1 MERPD
6 IFTYENYRS
15 YLRDWYAWMKA
26 TKSGFSYRTFSLW
39 AGFKSPNQLQ
49 LIIQG
54 KRNITDATIA
64 VFIRVLKLTRR
75 ERRYFELLV
84 KLNQAT
90 TPEAKAAFL
99 LELSSFF
106 KRFKNNLKHN
116 QFEYLTKWYYPV
128 VRELVT
134 TEGFRPDRHA
144 IARRI
149 GHGVTPRHV
158 DEALE
163 KLIELGLVVRRDD
176 GTLAQADAIVT
187 TGPETE
193 AAASYFYHRQMIR
206 LALEALEQQL
216 PEERNF
222 SGITLACRKEDILE
236 IAQILTDCRR
246 QILNFLENRGKVRDD
261 EVHQLNLQFFRVTGR
276 KEGRSS

>member
-1 MERPD
+1 MERPE
-6 IFTYENYRS
+6 IQSYENYRT

-26 TKSGFSYRTFSLW
+26 TKPGFSYRTFSRW
-39 AGFKSPNQLQ
+39 AGFTSPNQLQ
-49 LIIQG
+49 LVIQG
-54 KRNITDATIA
+54 KRNITDAT
-64 VFIRVLKLTRR
+64 VNTFIRILKLARR

-90 TPEAKAAFL
+90 TSEAKAGFL
-99 LELSSFF
+99 VELSSFF
-106 KRFKNNLKHN
+106 KRFKNNLKHS

-134 TEGFRPDRHA
+134 TKGFRPERHA

-149 GHGVTPRHV
+149 DHGVTPRHI
-158 DEALE
+158 DEALA
-163 KLIELGLVVRRDD
+163 KLVDLGLLVRSAD
-176 GTLAQADAIVT
+176 GRLAQAEAIVS

-193 AAASYFYHRQMIR
+193 AAASYFYHRQMMR
-206 LALEALEQQL
+206 LALEALERQL

-222 SGITLACRKEDILE
+222 SGITFACRKEDVAE

-246 QILNFLENRGKVRDD
+246 QIIAHLESRGRVDDD
-261 EVHQLNLQFFRVTGR
+261 EVYQLNLQCFRVTGKR
-276 KEGRSS
+276 DGRTP